1 MNNQGNWAKIHEVV
15 SNLNDLTLPLND
27 LENYSD
33 ELVIK
38 TGDGN
43 RIYHHFKVISE
54 NSSGMLS
61 SDEKIL
67 TL

>member
-1 MNNQGNWAKIHEVV
+1 MNGQGNWEKIHEISTNLENVV
-15 SNLNDLTLPLND
+15 LPLQQTK
-27 LENYSD
+27 LKTD
-33 ELVIK
+33 ELIIK
-38 TGDGN
+38 NENGD

-61 SDEKIL
+61 NDEKIL